1 MATGPPV
8 LALPCASCHHSTVTD
23 SPTVTFR
30 PPLTGLIAV
39 FGLTVC
45 VTPVAFGAPGLQ
57 VLYVVPLAALVWL
70 LRTRTVAGPDTLLAQ
85 RAWTSR
91 SVAWSDL
98 EGLRVDDRSRVW
110 AVQRGGEEVLL
121 PAVHVRDLSRLAS
134 VSRGRM
140 PDPLAT

>member
-1 MATGPPV
+1 M
-8 LALPCASCHHSTVTD
+8 TD

-57 VLYVVPLAALVWL
+57 VLYLLPLGGLAWL
-70 LRTRTVAGPDTLLAQ
+70 MRTRTVAGPNKVVAQ
-85 RAWTSR
+85 RVLGTR

-98 EGLRVDDRSRVW
+98 AGLRVDERSRVW
-110 AVQRGGEEVLL
+110 AVLRDGEEVGL
-121 PAVHVRDLSRLAS
+121 PAVRPRDLPALAKVSQGRL
-134 VSRGRM
+134 
-140 PDPLAT
+140 PDPLA

>member
-1 MATGPPV
+1 M
-8 LALPCASCHHSTVTD
+8 TD
-23 SPTVTFR
+23 SPTVMFR

-57 VLYVVPLAALVWL
+57 VLYLVPLAALVWL
-70 LRTRTVAGPDTLLAQ
+70 LRTRTVAGPDTVLAQ
-85 RAWTSR
+85 RAWAGR
-91 SVAWSDL
+91 SIAWSDML
-98 EGLRVDDRSRVW
+98 GLRVDERSRIW
-110 AVQRGGEEVLL
+110 AVLRGGEEVLL

-134 VSRGRM
+134 ASKGRM